1 MHCRVNAFME
11 LSHVRYLQTVME
23 TVLDGLIIIDEKGT
37 IETMNTSAVRIFGYT
52 TEEVSGKNVS
62 MLMPEPYRSEH
73 DGYLSHYHTTGEKK
87 VIGLGREIL
96 AQRKDGTVFP
106 MELGVNE
113 MEVDERK
120 MYVGTIRDI
129 SERKE
134 AEKSLQTYI
143 QKLTRS
149 NEELD
154 QFAYIASHDLKEPL
168 RGLFNNATF
177 LQEDYADFLD
187 EAGEKRIKRIQFLCS
202 KMEQLIDDLLQF
214 SRLGRVE
221 LAVEAVNISELVCEI
236 RSLYQ
241 AEAASY
247 KVNINIET
255 ELPIIRCDRIRVK
268 ELLRNLLSNGLKYNH
283 SDERTIAIG
292 CTDAMNPRSR
302 RMENQ
307 VFYIRD
313 NGIGIPEHFHDDI
326 FRIFKRLAPNDINNK
341 GSGVGLTFV
350 KRIVER
356 HMGEIWLESDG
367 ENGSCF
373 YFTLSSPIAGED
385 QR

>member
-1 MHCRVNAFME
+1 MYLVGNNTME

-23 TVLDGLIIIDEKGT
+23 TVLDGLIIIDSKGR

-52 TEEVSGKNVS
+52 TDEVSGENVS

-73 DGYLSHYHTTGEKK
+73 DGYLTHYHNTGEKK
-87 VIGLGREIL
+87 VIGFGREIL
-96 AQRKDGTVFP
+96 AQRKDGSVFP

-113 MEVDERK
+113 MEVDGRN

-129 SERKE
+129 SQRKE
-134 AEKSLQTYI
+134 AEKSLQSYI

-177 LQEDYADFLD
+177 LQEDYD
-187 EAGEKRIKRIQFLCS
+187 ELLGESGKKRINRIQFLCS

-221 LAVEAVNISELVCEI
+221 LAVEEVDLGELVHEI
-236 RSLYQ
+236 RSIHL

-247 KVNINIET
+247 RVNISIET
-255 ELPIIRCDRIRVK
+255 PLPGVRCDRIRVK
-268 ELLRNLLSNGLKYNH
+268 ELLRNLVSNGLKYNVH
-283 SDERTIAIG
+283 NVREIAIG
-292 CTDAMNPRSR
+292 CTEKVNPRR
-302 RMENQ
+302 RIPEAQ
-307 VFYIRD
+307 VFYVRD
-313 NGIGIPEHFHDDI
+313 NGIGIPAHFHDDI
-326 FRIFKRLAPNDINNK
+326 FRIFKRLAPHDATNK
-341 GSGVGLTFV
+341 GTGVGLTFV

-373 YFTLSSPIAGED
+373 YFTLSTPNTDEQAP
-385 QR
+385 

>member
-1 MHCRVNAFME
+1 ME

-23 TVLDGLIIIDEKGT
+23 TVLDGLIIIDSKGR

-52 TEEVSGKNVS
+52 TDEVSGKNVS

-73 DGYLSHYHTTGEKK
+73 DGYLSHYHNTGEKK
-87 VIGLGREIL
+87 VIGFGREIL
-96 AQRKDGTVFP
+96 AQRKDGSVFP

-113 MEVDERK
+113 MEVDGRN

-129 SERKE
+129 SQRKE
-134 AEKSLQTYI
+134 AEKSLQSYI

-177 LQEDYADFLD
+177 LQEDYD
-187 EAGEKRIKRIQFLCS
+187 ELLGEPGKKRINRIQFLCS

-221 LAVEAVNISELVCEI
+221 LAVEEVDLGELVHEI
-236 RSLYQ
+236 RSIYL

-247 KVNINIET
+247 KVNISLET
-255 ELPIIRCDRIRVK
+255 PLPGVRCDRIRVK
-268 ELLRNLLSNGLKYNH
+268 ELLRNLVSNGLKYNDH
-283 SDERTIAIG
+283 DVREIAIG
-292 CTDAMNPRSR
+292 CAEKVNPRSR
-302 RMENQ
+302 ITERQ
-307 VFYIRD
+307 VFYVRD
-313 NGIGIPEHFHDDI
+313 NGIGIPAHFHDDI
-326 FRIFKRLAPNDINNK
+326 FRIFKRLAPNDATNK
-341 GSGVGLTFV
+341 GTGVGLTFV

-373 YFTLSSPIAGED
+373 YFTLSTPNIDE
-385 QR
+385 QTP

>member
-1 MHCRVNAFME
+1 ME
-11 LSHVRYLQTVME
+11 LSHVRYLQTVIE
-23 TVLDGLIIIDEKGT
+23 TVLDGLIIIDSQGR

-52 TEEVSGKNVS
+52 TQEVSGKNVS

-96 AQRKDGTVFP
+96 AQRKDGSVFP

-113 MEVDERK
+113 MEVDDK
-120 MYVGTIRDI
+120 KLFVGTIRDI

-177 LQEDYADFLD
+177 LEEDYADTLD
-187 EAGEKRIKRIQFLCS
+187 EAGEKRIKRIQFLCT

-221 LAVEAVNISELVCEI
+221 LAVEEVDIGELVHEI
-236 RSLYQ
+236 KSIYQ

-247 KVNINIET
+247 QVKISIET
-255 ELPIIRCDRIRVK
+255 PLPLIRCDRIRVK
-268 ELLRNLLSNGLKYNH
+268 ELLRNLVSNGLKYNH
-283 SDERTIAIG
+283 KQEREIVIG
-292 CTDAMNPRSR
+292 CQDAVNPRSGVR
-302 RMENQ
+302 EKQ
-307 VFYIRD
+307 VFYVRD

-326 FRIFKRLAPNDINNK
+326 FRIFKRLAPNDTSNK

-367 ENGSCF
+367 KNGSCF
-373 YFTLSSPIAGED
+373 YFTLSSPVGGS
-385 QR
+385 

>member
-1 MHCRVNAFME
+1 
-11 LSHVRYLQTVME
+11 
-23 TVLDGLIIIDEKGT
+23 
-37 IETMNTSAVRIFGYT
+37 MNTSAVRIFGYT

-73 DGYLSHYHTTGEKK
+73 DGYLSYYHTTGEKK

-177 LQEDYADFLD
+177 L
-187 EAGEKRIKRIQFLCS
+187 RTTT
-202 KMEQLIDDLLQF
+202 LISWMRRVRSASSAFSFCVPKWNSSLMTYYSLVDLVV
-214 SRLGRVE
+214 S
-221 LAVEAVNISELVCEI
+221 
-236 RSLYQ
+236 RSL
-241 AEAASY
+241 
-247 KVNINIET
+247 
-255 ELPIIRCDRIRVK
+255 
-268 ELLRNLLSNGLKYNH
+268 
-283 SDERTIAIG
+283 
-292 CTDAMNPRSR
+292 
-302 RMENQ
+302 
-307 VFYIRD
+307 
-313 NGIGIPEHFHDDI
+313 
-326 FRIFKRLAPNDINNK
+326 
-341 GSGVGLTFV
+341 
-350 KRIVER
+350 
-356 HMGEIWLESDG
+356 
-367 ENGSCF
+367 
-373 YFTLSSPIAGED
+373 
-385 QR
+385 

>member
-1 MHCRVNAFME
+1 ME

-23 TVLDGLIIIDEKGT
+23 TVLDGLIIIDSQGR

-52 TEEVSGKNVS
+52 TQEVSGKNVS

-96 AQRKDGTVFP
+96 AQRKDGSVFP

-113 MEVDERK
+113 MEVDDK
-120 MYVGTIRDI
+120 KLFVGTIRDI

-177 LQEDYADFLD
+177 LEEDYADTLD
-187 EAGEKRIKRIQFLCS
+187 EAGEKRIKRIQFLCT

-221 LAVEAVNISELVCEI
+221 LAVEEVDIGELVHEI
-236 RSLYQ
+236 KSIYQ

-247 KVNINIET
+247 QVKISIET
-255 ELPIIRCDRIRVK
+255 PLPLIRCDRIRVK
-268 ELLRNLLSNGLKYNH
+268 ELLRNLVSNGLKYNH
-283 SDERTIAIG
+283 KQEREIVIG
-292 CTDAMNPRSR
+292 CQDAVNPRSGVR
-302 RMENQ
+302 EKQ
-307 VFYIRD
+307 VFYVRD

-326 FRIFKRLAPNDINNK
+326 FRIFKRLAPNDTSNK

-367 ENGSCF
+367 KNGSCF
-373 YFTLSSPIAGED
+373 YFTLSSPVGGS
-385 QR
+385 